1 MKILHII
8 TQGEN
13 GGGQKA
19 VLDLAEKFQ
28 TSPQPSPYQG
38 EGELNQVFIATG
50 KRENKK
56 DNWLTDNFKGESFEI
71 KSLERSIDFTFRKEI
86 KAILE
91 IYKLVKKIKPDVVHL
106 HSVKAGTIG
115 AVAAKIAGAKVVY
128 TVHGIILNEPMN
140 IFKKIFYWASEFIA
154 SFFRDREIFVSKKD
168 FEIAKKYFISND
180 EKGVVIYNGL
190 DFQKFE
196 NVLNENKAREFI
208 FEKILET
215 SPSLSLSGEGQNIPK
230 IVGTI
235 ANFYKTKGLEYL
247 IEAAAKVVSKN
258 PDVIFVVFGDGD
270 LRVELE
276 ELIRKNALKKNFF
289 LLGAVSD
296 AYKYLKALDLFV
308 LPSVKEGMPYAILEA
323 AIADRKIVA
332 TRVGGV
338 EELRKYIN
346 INLVESKNVDELARE
361 IENTILEKDF
371 WIKEENKNQD
381 LEKIEASFELEQQ
394 VEKIS
399 KIYKEILKV

>member
-19 VLDLAEKFQ
+19 VLDLAENNK
-28 TSPQPSPYQG
+28 G
-38 EGELNQVFIATG
+38 NQVFIATG

-71 KSLERSIDFTFRKEI
+71 KSLERNIDFTFRKEI
-86 KAILE
+86 KAFLE

-128 TVHGIILNEPMN
+128 TVHGIVLNEPMN
-140 IFKKIFYWASEFIA
+140 IFKKIFYWASEFVA

-168 FEIAKKYFISND
+168 FEIAKKYFISNNK
-180 EKGVVIYNGL
+180 KGVVIYNGL

-196 NVLNENKAREFI
+196 NILNENEAREFI
-208 FEKILET
+208 FEKILKT
-215 SPSLSLSGEGQNIPK
+215 SPIETTRVSSLAGQGQNIPK
-230 IVGTI
+230 VVGTI

-247 IEAAAKVVSKN
+247 IEAAAKVVAKN
-258 PDVIFVVFGDGD
+258 PDTIFVIFGDGD
-270 LRVELE
+270 LRTELE

-296 AYKYLKALDLFV
+296 AYKYLKGLYLFV

-323 AIADRKIVA
+323 AIADRKIVS
-332 TRVGGV
+332 TRVGGI

-361 IENTILEKDF
+361 IENTILEKEF
-371 WIKEENKNQD
+371 WIKDENKNQS
-381 LEKIEASFELEQQ
+381 LEKLKENFDINKS
-394 VEKIS
+394 VEKIL
-399 KIYKEILKV
+399 KIY